1 MYPPDDERVYK
12 YDIPLLMQ
20 MLALAFYLAF
30 SLPYNYPC
38 PVYFVDRVYPAK
50 SKGGKK

>member
-1 MYPPDDERVYK
+1 MYPPDDERVFK
-12 YDIPLLMQ
+12 YDFTLLMQ

-30 SLPYNYPC
+30 SLLHNYPC